1 MYKLIVVGGKL
12 RGQEF
17 ILEKGDA
24 TIGSSDECS
33 IHLPIEGISKNHAL
47 ITVSDDA
54 CYIKDLDSSNG
65 TFVGGKSIKSQTIQ
79 DKDRITL
86 PDTIIQV
93 VYVEEKKKIIKKK
106 IEIDDSEQAFYNG
119 GDAPGDHIGRI
130 FHLFKYKVMSVLYG
144 VNQEWEWRVIFSLLL
159 TLFSVTTVTLIIY
172 PILEDSR
179 NLLLI
184 ETAKRGAHYADEIS
198 RLNASALER
207 ERFEVLDTS
216 FLDKEEGVS
225 SYELF
230 DLQGR
235 IVRPVSKMNEYIQD
249 PFSNQAKQW
258 AESSP
263 ESAGNLSYN
272 RILGQG
278 RIGIAQKILAFDTK
292 QQKMTPV
299 GIIAI
304 IFEPTTL
311 KIEATKNSKAYLE
324 AIVTVG
330 LVAIFF
336 YGFIYFL
343 SLRPIE
349 EMNFQIEEV
358 LRGKRK
364 NLESRYLMIELEP
377 LRNTVNAVLQRMRE
391 LNNEESDEED
401 FEEDAGYVNSLKEFL
416 IGSGV
421 PAIVL
426 NSEKS
431 VQALNV
437 EAEDIT
443 GIRQSASEGENILD
457 VSREKGFSA
466 TVVELCDNSANNMG
480 SNQQGAY
487 ELSGVSYAIHVSA
500 LIGRD
505 NFAKAF
511 YITFIRE

>member
-1 MYKLIVVGGKL
+1 MYKLIIVGGKL

-17 ILEKGDA
+17 VLEKGDS
-24 TIGSSDECS
+24 TIGSGEECE
-33 IHLPIEGISKNHAL
+33 IHIPIEGVSTNHAL
-47 ITVSDDA
+47 ITVSDDS
-54 CYIKDLDSSNG
+54 CYIKDLGSSNG
-65 TFVGGKSIKSQTIQ
+65 TFVNDQSIKSKTVQ
-79 DKDRITL
+79 DKDRITI

-93 VYVEEKKKIIKKK
+93 VYVKEKKKIIKKK
-106 IEIDDSEQAFYNG
+106 IEIDDSEQVFYDG
-119 GDAPGDHIGRI
+119 GEAPKEHIGKLI
-130 FHLFKYKVMSVLYG
+130 HLFKYKIMSVLYG
-144 VNQEWEWRVIFSLLL
+144 VNQEWEWRILFAILL
-159 TLFSVTTVTLIIY
+159 TIFSVTTVTLIIY
-172 PILEDSR
+172 PILRDSR
-179 NLLLI
+179 QLLLI

-207 ERFEVLDTS
+207 EQFSVLDTS
-216 FLDKEEGVS
+216 FLDNEEGVS

-258 AESSP
+258 AESNP
-263 ESAGNLSYN
+263 NTTENITYN
-272 RILGQG
+272 RVLGQG

-292 QQKMTPV
+292 LQKRIPV

-311 KIEATKNSKAYLE
+311 KIEATKNSKAYFE
-324 AIVTVG
+324 AIVTVAV
-330 LVAIFF
+330 VAIFF

-343 SLRPIE
+343 SLRPFE

-364 NLESRYLMIELEP
+364 TLESRYLMTELEP
-377 LRNTVNAVLQRMRE
+377 LRDTVNAILQRIRE
-391 LNNEESDEED
+391 LSNEGGDEDD
-401 FEEDAGYVNSLKEFL
+401 FEDDAGYVNTLKEFL
-416 IGSGV
+416 PGSGV
-421 PAIVL
+421 PAMIL
-426 NSEKS
+426 NSEKN
-431 VQALNV
+431 VQALNT

-480 SNQQGAY
+480 SNQQGEY
-487 ELSGVSYAIHVSA
+487 ELSGINYAIHVSS
-500 LIGRD
+500 LMGKD